1 MAMSKRTV
9 TKYSRRRYARG
20 YRRYR
25 SLSNQ
30 YFKAKIEGLYTIAF
44 PTDPGAPVFA
54 EPNSSSLTFGSIFSN
69 SQYYGSLTA
78 MFGYYKVY
86 GVSMEVVPGSRN
98 FVSGQS
104 VGIKVLV
111 GFKCGTSTSMT
122 YNELVASNNAIV
134 LGGSTRTRK
143 YSSVMGSTG
152 WTSVSEDIAN
162 LGNFSVAAST
172 TGVTDRSP
180 TFTIKLS
187 LYMMFKKVNI

>member
-1 MAMSKRTV
+1 MAISRKTV
-9 TKYSRRRYARG
+9 TKYARRKYARG

-30 YFKAKIEGLYTIAF
+30 YFKVKIEGVYTVAF
-44 PTDPGAPVFA
+44 PTQAGYAVFA
-54 EPNSSSLTFGSIFSN
+54 EPNASSITFGSIFSN

-86 GVSMEVVPGSRN
+86 GVCMEVVPGPRN
-98 FVSGQS
+98 FVSTQA
-104 VGIKVLV
+104 VGHKVFL
-111 GFKCGTSTSMT
+111 GFKCGTSTTMT
-122 YNELVASNNAIV
+122 YNELVASNNAIL

-152 WTSVSEDIAN
+152 WVSVSEDISN
-162 LGNFSVAAST
+162 LGNFSVASSD
-172 TGVTDRSP
+172 TGVLDKSP
-180 TFTIKLS
+180 TFSIKLS